1 MATNRLKGIFL
12 IKRDKEP
19 SCIILP
25 LVGSYCFSELLKIGQ
40 DPLSETLGDRCILE
54 FIF

>member
-1 MATNRLKGIFL
+1 MATKRLKGIFL
-12 IKRDKEP
+12 IKSEKEP

-25 LVGSYCFSELLKIGQ
+25 LVGSYHFSELLKIGQ
-40 DPLSETLGDRCILE
+40 QPLSETLGDRCIPE